1 MRIAV
6 ATQGAGGLNDLV
18 SPVFGRAMSF
28 TVVEIENDEIKNVEV
43 HPNPAM
49 SAISGAGLQAA
60 QILANLKVDVII
72 AGSFGPNASAALSV
86 MGIQMI
92 SGVMGISVKEAIDK
106 YISKEI
112 TPISPVAQQIPQAPQ
127 ITPMYPFTYP
137 AMPHPF
143 SKDNEIKLLESQI
156 KYLEQQIEL
165 IDKRI
170 KELKSKK

>member
-6 ATQGAGGLNDLV
+6 ATQGAGGLDDLV
-18 SPVFGRAMSF
+18 SPIFGRAMSF
-28 TVVEIENDEIKNVEV
+28 TIVEVENNEIKNVEV
-43 HPNPAM
+43 HPNPAI

-60 QILANLKVDVII
+60 QILANLKVDVVI

-92 SGVMGISVKEAIDK
+92 PGVAGVSVKEAVDK

-112 TPISPVAQQIPQAPQ
+112 TPVSPATQQIPQVPQ
-127 ITPMYPFTYP
+127 TTPMYPFTYP
-137 AMPHPF
+137 AMPYPF
-143 SKDNEIKLLESQI
+143 SKDDEIKLLESQI